1 MSLYI
6 RKKDAAVAVSFF
18 RFFELSP
25 YFVAIKLKIAGRY
38 GDAMWYQ
45 NVIATVEIKL
55 RM

>member
-1 MSLYI
+1 M
-6 RKKDAAVAVSFF
+6 DARRDFLPCV
-18 RFFELSP
+18 FELSP

>member
-1 MSLYI
+1 MM
-6 RKKDAAVAVSFF
+6 K
-18 RFFELSP
+18 LSP

>member
-1 MSLYI
+1 M
-6 RKKDAAVAVSFF
+6 DARRGFPAV